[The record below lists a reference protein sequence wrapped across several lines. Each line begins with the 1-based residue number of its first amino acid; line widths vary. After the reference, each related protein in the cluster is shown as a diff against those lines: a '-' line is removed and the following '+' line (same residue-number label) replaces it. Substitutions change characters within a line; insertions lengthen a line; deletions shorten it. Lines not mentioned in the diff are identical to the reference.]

1 MEHTCLY
8 TKNHAGAS
16 GVLKEGLEGACVKTV
31 YVARLRGS
39 KILLFSR
46 WEILIILWLDD
57 YLLNSKI
64 SKTFKKYMNKKGY

>member
-8 TKNHAGAS
+8 TKKHVGAS

-39 KILLFSR
+39 KILLFLKMR
-46 WEILIILWLDD
+46 NLD
-57 YLLNSKI
+57 YLV
-64 SKTFKKYMNKKGY
+64 TR

>member
-8 TKNHAGAS
+8 TKNHVGAS

-39 KILLFSR
+39 KILLFLKMR
-46 WEILIILWLDD
+46 NLD
-57 YLLNSKI
+57 YLVTRLLSSRLENIKNIKKI
-64 SKTFKKYMNKKGY
+64 YPI